1 MNTGELIQR
10 YIAMRDY
17 VEKRTAAFEEE
28 LQPYKKGMQAIE
40 GAVHQQILDLG
51 GESIKTE
58 FGTAYLSETMSV
70 KVASREEFMRFVF
83 EDQREEFLT
92 AAVSKE
98 AVKDWIN
105 KYEVPPPGINITKI
119 QKTNFRRS

>member
-1 MNTGELIQR
+1 MNTGELIKR
-10 YIAMRDY
+10 YIEMRDY
-17 VEKRTAAFEEE
+17 IEKRTAAFDAE
-28 LQPYKKGMQAIE
+28 LAPYKKGMQAIE

-58 FGTAYLSETMSV
+58 NGTAYLSETLSV

-98 AVKDWIN
+98 AVKEWID
-105 KYEVPPPGINITKI
+105 KYEAPPPGINITKI
-119 QKTNFRRS
+119 IKTNFRRS